1 MCVDSTPWVQILPPP
16 LFYFSPVGFLH
27 FPCSFLLLSSSLS
40 GIIYLLERE
49 EGAEFFM
56 KKSLICLDTL
66 ILATPIIIG
75 SAVLMPFVVF
85 GLARELVR
93 EERARRG

>member
-1 MCVDSTPWVQILPPP
+1 
-16 LFYFSPVGFLH
+16 
-27 FPCSFLLLSSSLS
+27 
-40 GIIYLLERE
+40 
-49 EGAEFFM
+49 M

>member
-1 MCVDSTPWVQILPPP
+1 
-16 LFYFSPVGFLH
+16 
-27 FPCSFLLLSSSLS
+27 
-40 GIIYLLERE
+40 
-49 EGAEFFM
+49 M

-66 ILATPIIIG
+66 VFAEPIIIG

-85 GLARELVR
+85 DFARELVR